1 MSFLEVDHSS
11 INPTSIIFK
20 HRTKSMHQSP
30 THSTHI
36 PQATDKTHLSTKASP
51 PTTNEI
57 PWSPYCNRILTSS
70 STSKGTEKES
80 IVFIIDKNH
89 HILPIQWFPANIP
102 II

>member
-1 MSFLEVDHSS
+1 
-11 INPTSIIFK
+11 
-20 HRTKSMHQSP
+20 MHQSP

-36 PQATDKTHLSTKASP
+36 PQATDKTHSIYQSI
-51 PTTNEI
+51 TTNNEWNSLVSLLQQNFNFI
-57 PWSPYCNRILTSS
+57 
-70 STSKGTEKES
+70 KQVKAQKKES